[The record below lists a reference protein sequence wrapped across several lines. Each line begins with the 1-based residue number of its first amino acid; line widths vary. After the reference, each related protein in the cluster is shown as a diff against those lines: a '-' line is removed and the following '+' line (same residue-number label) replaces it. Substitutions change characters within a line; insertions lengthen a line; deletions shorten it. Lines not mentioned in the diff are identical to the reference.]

1 MKIVKKIL
9 IVLIMTIL
17 CSILFVGGVILVN
30 SYKNPNNVPS
40 FLGWK
45 PFIVLSETMENEIM
59 DGDIVVVKQID
70 TNLLEDNDIIAY
82 KNNNEMVIISRI
94 IEIEKE
100 DEKTKY
106 KIKAD
111 NSMNKDIEYILP
123 EQIEGIY
130 KFRIAKLGNFAIFIQ
145 TPIGMIVFLSIPLIL
160 LLLVQCEESTRERKY
175 IKNSKLEI
183 EKLKKEKDELNKINK

>member
-40 FLGWK
+40 FFGWK

-70 TNLLEDNDIIAY
+70 TNLLEDNDIVAY

-106 KIKAD
+106 KIKVD
-111 NSMNKDIEYILP
+111 NSSNKDMEYILP

>member
-40 FLGWK
+40 FFGWK

-100 DEKTKY
+100 D
-106 KIKAD
+106 D

>member
-40 FLGWK
+40 FFGWK

-70 TNLLEDNDIIAY
+70 TNLLENNDIIAY

-123 EQIEGIY
+123 EQRDGIY
-130 KFRIAKLGNFAIFIQ
+130 QFRIAKLGNFAIFIQ
-145 TPIGMIVFLSIPLIL
+145 TPIGMIAFLSIPLIL

>member
-40 FLGWK
+40 FFGWK

-70 TNLLEDNDIIAY
+70 TNLLENNDIIAY

-111 NSMNKDIEYILP
+111 NSMNKDIEYILS

-145 TPIGMIVFLSIPLIL
+145 TPIGMIAFLSIPLIL

>member
-40 FLGWK
+40 FFGWK

-111 NSMNKDIEYILP
+111 NSRNKDIEYILP

>member
-59 DGDIVVVKQID
+59 DGDIVVLKQID

>member
-111 NSMNKDIEYILP
+111 NSRNKDIEYILP